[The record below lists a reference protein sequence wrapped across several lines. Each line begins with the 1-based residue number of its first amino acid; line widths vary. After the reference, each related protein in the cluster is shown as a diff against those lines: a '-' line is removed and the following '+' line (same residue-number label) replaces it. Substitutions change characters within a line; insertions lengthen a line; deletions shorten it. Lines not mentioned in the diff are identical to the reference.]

1 MAHLFLRKR
10 RPRRCYFCQDAPARD
25 ATYREICLWH
35 QFRIS
40 FRLLLLLVRA
50 RRLRSLW
57 RIVRWW

>member
-1 MAHLFLRKR
+1 MAHLFLRGR
-10 RPRRCYFCQDAPARD
+10 RRRCYFCHDAPARS
-25 ATYREICLWH
+25 AYYGEICLWH

-50 RRLRSLW
+50 GRLRSLW

>member
-1 MAHLFLRKR
+1 MAHLFLR
-10 RPRRCYFCQDAPARD
+10 RPGHRRCYFCHDVEAKDAFYRD
-25 ATYREICLWH
+25 ICLWH

-50 RRLRSLW
+50 GRLRSLW